1 MTKIDLND
9 IESRARAAIAEDDSW
24 YGDIECGQPWSIP
37 GDSNYPLA
45 KAYIESSR
53 PAVMLALVARIRE
66 LEDTA
71 SDYARDLDGEGYERM
86 ADGVRAVIAKGV
98 VLE

>member
-1 MTKIDLND
+1 MAKVDLNEV
-9 IESRARAAIAEDDSW
+9 ESKAQAALSEADSW

-37 GDSNYPLA
+37 EDSNYPLA

-86 ADGVRAVIAKGV
+86 ADGVRAVIAKGA